1 MLHFLEFP
9 AFVTWSIILL
19 EGSQLGAYFLHGYL
33 PSCLA
38 HLSSFTCFGGVSRWP
53 ECFGIRRT
61 AGRAESTAPEV
72 RGGYRKSTDTHAAT
86 ANLKRARNQRHLN
99 LPAILGQELRLGVL
113 NIGLR
118 RAAPDSI
125 VPDRTQAR
133 RSTSSPRAR
142 P

>member
-1 MLHFLEFP
+1 MSSTVICPLVSLICPPSLALVVFL
-9 AFVTWSIILL
+9 
-19 EGSQLGAYFLHGYL
+19 
-33 PSCLA
+33 
-38 HLSSFTCFGGVSRWP
+38 GGRSASVSAALQG
-53 ECFGIRRT
+53 ERR
-61 AGRAESTAPEV
+61 AQPPKFEA
-72 RGGYRKSTDTHAAT
+72 DTEKVQIPMPPLQ
-86 ANLKRARNQRHLN
+86 NLKRARNQRHLN